1 MLAKRRPLV
10 IAILMVLAAAQ
21 PPVIRIATDATFPP
35 FHFLDAAKKPDGFE
49 IALARLVLERE
60 GFDSEVLVLPYDNL
74 FPGLDDARH
83 HVVAATTG
91 ITPEREKRYLFSKPY
106 FETCQAALVRSGENE
121 PSTLA
126 DLIGRRVG
134 AAGAGTS
141 ARALAGLDGVE
152 KVPLGKGEAGVPAL
166 EKGAIDALVLDEFG
180 AVRAARASN
189 GRLRVLAEPVA
200 LERYAFVLSRKN
212 EELRSAIDGA
222 LEDLERDGRLVE
234 LRKKFGV
241 ERDPDWP
248 VKIGR

>member
-1 MLAKRRPLV
+1 M

-21 PPVIRIATDATFPP
+21 APVIRVATDATFPP
-35 FHFLDAAKKPDGFE
+35 FHFLDDAKKPDGFE
-49 IALARLVLERE
+49 IALARLVIERE
-60 GFDSEVLVLPYDNL
+60 GFEPVVLVMLYDDL
-74 FPGLDDARH
+74 FPGLDNGRH
-83 HVVAATTG
+83 DVIAATTG

-126 DLIGRRVG
+126 DLAGRRVG

-141 ARALAGLDGVE
+141 ARALAGLAGVK

-166 EKGAIDALVLDEFG
+166 ETGAIDALVLDEFG
-180 AVRAARASN
+180 AVRAARASQ
-189 GRLRVLAEPVA
+189 GRLRVFAEPVA
-200 LERYAFVLSRKN
+200 FERYAFVLSRKN

-222 LEDLERDGRLVE
+222 LEDLEHDGRLEE

-241 ERDPDWP
+241 ERGADWP